1 MKRIEHN
8 NSGPHLPFT
17 MPPVVLPIQG
27 DPVHP
32 LVTFQHEVLPD
43 PMFDHPR
50 NISPGMS
57 NFEDIIVMPD
67 FHAYDHDWMQSLECR
82 DTYNAIDHLFRW
94 PVAPTT
100 GAPIDVNGYPM
111 THHYDRNDRFV
122 PHGNHPAFFKINRDN
137 PVRNIPSNLVFQRW
151 PTGPDQRIVDSNPLY
166 QFARPNVPIPDDELR
181 DLPDIHGYNDDFTQ
195 SYSLRPNMFAAIF
208 RNQVNHKTDLFRTNA
223 QYHLSPPN
231 MNGVF
236 SVLHHNFYPS
246 TYLGDVYGIPS
257 TNENAFDLEEQYNVL
272 PEGEPHPWLS
282 MRDNDI
288 VELIDGGFRDC
299 FTTAQRVSLWNHFLP
314 LILRYQMT
322 FCSLCCCRLPEFYF
336 TKSQRRRK
344 RTERACVHCDR
355 NRQIKIGQVTQILG
369 AAGYFVSPR
378 ECVACN
384 QFLPKYRFTRGR
396 WRSNDND
403 RTCLDCTH

>member
-1 MKRIEHN
+1 
-8 NSGPHLPFT
+8 
-17 MPPVVLPIQG
+17 
-27 DPVHP
+27 
-32 LVTFQHEVLPD
+32 
-43 PMFDHPR
+43 
-50 NISPGMS
+50 
-57 NFEDIIVMPD
+57 
-67 FHAYDHDWMQSLECR
+67 
-82 DTYNAIDHLFRW
+82 
-94 PVAPTT
+94 
-100 GAPIDVNGYPM
+100 
-111 THHYDRNDRFV
+111 
-122 PHGNHPAFFKINRDN
+122 
-137 PVRNIPSNLVFQRW
+137 
-151 PTGPDQRIVDSNPLY
+151 
-166 QFARPNVPIPDDELR
+166 
-181 DLPDIHGYNDDFTQ
+181 
-195 SYSLRPNMFAAIF
+195 
-208 RNQVNHKTDLFRTNA
+208 
-223 QYHLSPPN
+223 

-288 VELIDGGFRDC
+288 VELIDGGFLDC